1 MASDFFA
8 LLGEPRRP
16 WLDPQALKEKYHRLA
31 SLHHPDIQT
40 GESPDFADINRA
52 YQTLAEPA
60 PRLRH
65 FLELETPSSLPSLQA
80 VPEDIAAFF
89 APVAEARQ
97 AVDLFFKKH
106 AAAASP
112 LAKALLSTEGYQAQE
127 RIQAAIAALQAKEE
141 ALLSQLR
148 EADALWQTDRAEAL
162 RPLPNLWQSLGYI
175 AKWLAMLREALFQ
188 LASL

>member
-1 MASDFFA
+1 MTDLFA
-8 LLGEPRRP
+8 LLGETRRP

-65 FLELETPSSLPSLQA
+65 FLELETPGSLSHLQA

-97 AVDLFFKKH
+97 AADAFFKKH

-112 LAKALLSTEGYQAQE
+112 LAKALLSTEQYQAQE
-127 RIQAAIAALQAKEE
+127 RIEAAIAALHGKEE
-141 ALLSQLR
+141 ALLAQLR
-148 EADALWQTDRAEAL
+148 EADTLWQTNHEAAL
-162 RPLPNLWQSLGYI
+162 RPLPALWHSLGYI
-175 AKWLAMLREALFQ
+175 AKWLAMLREALFRF
-188 LASL
+188 ASL